1 MHIKGGEV
9 MNDIIEINDCEVLE
23 SMSLDM
29 DDYLS
34 KMKVSS
40 CDSAY

>member
-1 MHIKGGEV
+1 MD
-9 MNDIIEINDCEVLE
+9 NAIIELQGCEVIE

-34 KMKVSS
+34 KMVTSS

>member
-1 MHIKGGEV
+1 